1 MHSILKG
8 YQRVDFVPIEPPQ
21 AISVLEQLFRPRKA
35 RTWTFWIASRFL
47 PKLLIC
53 CCDNMWGVMIGNDWD
68 FGIVQ
73 DEYTSQDDK
82 ALMCTW
88 TLPPLQPGLDS
99 CSCCSSCQSMRSRVY
114 IVTKSAGF
122 ASRITQLPP
131 LVSYSGFM
139 FINITGGSQK
149 LRVPPLIHSYHPGI
163 QKVEQDKDTKAHL
176 LT

>member
-1 MHSILKG
+1 MRALYPEGLSKG
-8 YQRVDFVPIEPPQ
+8 WFRTHWAPSGN
-21 AISVLEQLFRPRKA
+21 ISA
-35 RTWTFWIASRFL
+35 RTAIQTEKSQNL
-47 PKLLIC
+47 NLLNCIKIFTNNTHVLLWQYMRC
-53 CCDNMWGVMIGNDWD
+53 KIFGDGNDWD

-73 DEYTSQDDK
+73 DEYTFQDDK

-88 TLPPLQPGLDS
+88 TLPPLQHGLDS

-131 LVSYSGFM
+131 LTSYSGFM

-149 LRVPPLIHSYHPGI
+149 LIVPPS
-163 QKVEQDKDTKAHL
+163 TS
-176 LT
+176 